1 MPPPPGPLSY
11 REISSPCPPPRP
23 ALIVAC
29 RFRLFHS
36 ARIRVRDRE
45 RGGER
50 RFKDSLFPYWVPR
63 LLDRCPRLAYFSSAA
78 ASSALLTRGGVG
90 RAEPAP
96 TGLEVGRV
104 LLESLPAGPPPP
116 APEVEARGRGRSG
129 CAGGG
134 RPVAG
139 MGAWLGEGSHTS
151 PPP

>member
-1 MPPPPGPLSY
+1 M
-11 REISSPCPPPRP
+11 
-23 ALIVAC
+23 
-29 RFRLFHS
+29 
-36 ARIRVRDRE
+36 RDRE

-50 RFKDSLFPYWVPR
+50 RFKASLFPYWVPR

-104 LLESLPAGPPPP
+104 LLESLPAGPLLQRRKSK
-116 APEVEARGRGRSG
+116 PEGGGARVVRGR
-129 CAGGG
+129 